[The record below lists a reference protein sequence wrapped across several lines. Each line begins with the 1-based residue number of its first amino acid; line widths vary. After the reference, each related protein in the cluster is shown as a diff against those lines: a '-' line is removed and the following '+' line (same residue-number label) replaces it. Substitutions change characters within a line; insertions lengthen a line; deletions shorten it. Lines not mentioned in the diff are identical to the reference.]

1 METVGIVAM
10 ALVGLVLGLLGGG
23 GAVLTVPL
31 FLGVFHRSLS
41 ESTVYSLF
49 VVGVVSTLGAALAAR
64 RGQVDAAAAARF
76 ALPAFATVWATRRFL
91 VPTLPALFGGVPRDA
106 ALLVVFALLMVVAG
120 LRMLPRASAGEPD
133 VPASNAPPPRMP
145 LAGIPQSVAVGFL
158 TGLFGAGGGFLIVPA
173 LVLVHR
179 LPMARAVGTSL
190 LVIAANAW
198 IGFLGDTAVRPSA
211 DYRLLAACGAVAALG
226 MVAGSL
232 FSARVPAVRLRAA
245 FALFLFAM
253 AAWTVVRGFLEI
265 SARTESFAKSAD
277 SAIAATSNQERR
289 P

>member
-1 METVGIVAM
+1 M

-31 FLGVFHRSLS
+31 FLGVFHRSLA
-41 ESTVYSLF
+41 EATVYSLF
-49 VVGVVSTLGAALAAR
+49 VVGVVSTLGAGLAAR
-64 RGQVDAAAAARF
+64 RGQIDISAAARF

-91 VPTLPALFGGVPRDA
+91 VPALPSTLGPVPRDA
-106 ALLVVFALLMVVAG
+106 ALLTLFALLMVLAG
-120 LRMLPRASAGEPD
+120 IRMLPRRAPDPSAGP
-133 VPASNAPPPRMP
+133 PAPAPGPSP

-198 IGFLGDTAVRPSA
+198 IGYLGDTAVRPHA
-211 DYRLLAACGAVAALG
+211 DTRLLLACGVVAALG
-226 MVAGSL
+226 MVAGSAL
-232 FSARVPAVRLRAA
+232 SARIPAARLRAG
-245 FALFLFAM
+245 FGLFLFAM
-253 AAWTVVRGFLEI
+253 AAWTAVRGI
-265 SARTESFAKSAD
+265 SEFSVRRESFSRTTDSVVSA
-277 SAIAATSNQERR
+277 TRMQERK